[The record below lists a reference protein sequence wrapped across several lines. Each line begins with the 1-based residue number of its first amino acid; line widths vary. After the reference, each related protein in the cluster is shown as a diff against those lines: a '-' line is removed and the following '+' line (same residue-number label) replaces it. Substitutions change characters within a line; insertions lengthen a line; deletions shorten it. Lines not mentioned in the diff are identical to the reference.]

1 MAWLLGLYRAV
12 LRSWMAWAGGLT
24 IEGQPSPFAAAMAWR
39 TAADAV
45 IPTAG
50 GSECNGIAANAPQR
64 MQSNR
69 IESAKGAAKGA
80 RLSAWM
86 DSCAT
91 SRPRWTTLI

>member
-1 MAWLLGLYRAV
+1 MAWLLGFYRAV

-24 IEGQPSPFAAAMAWR
+24 IEGQPSPFTAAMAWR

-50 GSECNGIAANAPQR
+50 GSEFNDIAANAPQR

-69 IESAKGAAKGA
+69 IESAKD
-80 RLSAWM
+80 LSAWM